1 MIEDDSFEVNG
12 DMEYT
17 DGFRMGFLQGY
28 MAAYVAESE
37 GEPPG

>member
-1 MIEDDSFEVNG
+1 MSDADFEVEAKL
-12 DMEYT
+12 EYGE
-17 DGFRMGFLQGY
+17 GFRMGFLQGY